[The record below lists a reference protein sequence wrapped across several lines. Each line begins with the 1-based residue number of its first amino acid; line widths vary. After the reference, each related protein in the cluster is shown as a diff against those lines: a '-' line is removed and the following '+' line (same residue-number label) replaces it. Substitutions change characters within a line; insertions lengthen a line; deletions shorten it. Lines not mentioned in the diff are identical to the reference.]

1 MANDAYAKSG
11 VNIDA
16 GNEVVR
22 HIKEMVKGTHTKNV
36 LEGIGSFGSLFD
48 ISDIAKEYKNPVLVQ
63 SVDSVGTK
71 VSVAKL
77 ANNFKGIGADMVN
90 HSANDIVCMGAK
102 GLTFLDYVAH
112 EKLEI
117 SIMDDIMMGMTEAC
131 KAGSLSLVGGETAEL
146 PGVYA
151 KGEHDIAGAITG
163 VVEKDKIITGENI
176 ASGDAILGLSSSGLH
191 TNGYSLARK
200 AFFDIAGLTVS
211 DTYEGLGETIGE
223 ALLKVHL
230 NYAPAVLRL
239 LDGGVQ
245 INGIAHLTGGG
256 FIENIPRV
264 LPKNV
269 NAQIKKGSW
278 PILPV
283 FTAICKIAEV
293 PETDQYRSFNMGI
306 GMVLMVPQSEK
317 SRVMEMLNSEK
328 EFKVYEIGEI
338 VSGEGKTSFV

>member
-1 MANDAYAKSG
+1 MAEDAYAASG

-22 HIKEMVKGTHTKNV
+22 HIKEMVKGTHNKNV

-77 ANNFKGIGADMVN
+77 AKNFKGIGADMVN

-112 EKLEI
+112 EKLDI
-117 SIMDDIMMGMTEAC
+117 GTMDDIMQGMTDAC
-131 KAGSLSLVGGETAEL
+131 KASGLALVGGETAEL

-151 KGEHDIAGAITG
+151 KDEHDIAGAITG
-163 VVEKDKIITGENI
+163 VVEKEKIITGEKI
-176 ASGDAILGLSSSGLH
+176 SAGDAIIGLSSSGLH

-200 AFFDIAGLTVS
+200 AFFETAGLTVS

-239 LDGGVQ
+239 IDSGVQ

-269 NAQIKKGSW
+269 NAQVKKGSW
-278 PILPV
+278 PVLPV
-283 FTAICKIAEV
+283 FQAIIKIANV

-306 GMVLMVPQSEK
+306 GMVLMVPQTEK
-317 SRVMEMLNSEK
+317 ARVMEMLSGEK
-328 EFKVYEIGEI
+328 EFKAYEIGEI
-338 VSGEGKTSFV
+338 VGGEGKTTLV